1 MSLPKRLPKEIAD
14 TQALRSSGIYYE
26 ADEVNAR
33 RGYAMIIG
41 PEGTPYAFCPLFFIF
56 QLPADY
62 PFSSPAVTFVTTDG
76 MTRFHPNLYVGGKV
90 CLSIL
95 GTWSGPS
102 WAAVMTISTVLS
114 SIQSLLEPNPIVNE
128 PSWEKFTL
136 ENPRAKDYS
145 EYIQHALVSHSLRSL
160 TRWKKGDIPAEMA
173 PFQDVLVEKAKE
185 MVEGLTK
192 IIEEKAMADE
202 VTYASVVYNMHGT
215 THWKVLKKLAETYA
229 TL

>member
-14 TQALRSSGIYYE
+14 AQALRASGIYYE
-26 ADEVNAR
+26 PDEVNGR

-41 PEGTPYAFCPLFFIF
+41 PEGTPYAFCPLFFTF
-56 QLPADY
+56 SLPSDY

-76 MTRFHPNLYVGGKV
+76 ATRFHPNLYVGGKV

-128 PSWEKFTL
+128 PGWEKFTL
-136 ENPRAKDYS
+136 ENERARSYS
-145 EYIQHALVSHSLRSL
+145 EYVQHALVSHSLRSL
-160 TRWKKGDIPAEMA
+160 IRLKKGDIPPEMS
-173 PFQDVLVEKAKE
+173 PFQDVLAEKADE
-185 MVEGLTK
+185 MVEGLKK
-192 IIEEKAMADE
+192 IIDTKAQADE

-215 THWKVLKKLAETYA
+215 THWKALKKLTETYGS
-229 TL
+229 L

>member
-14 TQALRSSGIYYE
+14 AKALESSGIYYE
-26 ADEVNAR
+26 ADEVNGR

-56 QLPADY
+56 NLPADY
-62 PFSSPAVTFVTTDG
+62 PFSCPAVTFITTDG
-76 MTRFHPNLYVGGKV
+76 ATRFHPNLYVGGKV

-145 EYIQHALVSHSLRSL
+145 EYVQHALVSHSLRSL
-160 TRWKKGDIPAEMA
+160 IRLKKGDVPPEMV
-173 PFQDVLVEKAKE
+173 PFQEVLAEKSKE
-185 MVEGLTK
+185 IVEGLTK
-192 IIEEKAMADE
+192 IIESKAQADE
-202 VTYASVVYNMHGT
+202 VTYVSVVYNMHGK
-215 THWKVLKKLAETYA
+215 THWKALKKLAETYSS
-229 TL
+229 L